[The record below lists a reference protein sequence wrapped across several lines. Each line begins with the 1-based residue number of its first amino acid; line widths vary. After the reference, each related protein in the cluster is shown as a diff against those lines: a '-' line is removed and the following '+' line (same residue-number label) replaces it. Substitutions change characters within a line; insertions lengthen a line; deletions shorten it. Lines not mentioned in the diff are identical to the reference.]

1 MRSGGW
7 KPFWAA
13 LFASLLVL
21 VPLVGGTVL
30 LSRQQ
35 LRTQLRQAARSESG
49 VPIQL
54 PKTTDQLTVLL
65 CVSGEQPGFVLA
77 YLNASQNCVHLLSVP
92 AVLTVPFAEEETSLA
107 RCYAAAGPARC
118 REALAQVLALPEGTR
133 YLAFSPDVL
142 ERIASRYG
150 PVRVGFTGALTEEE
164 LARYG
169 RSRAVQGIS
178 AGDAHEFLCQ
188 LQADE
193 AFSPVRTAAARAAV
207 WDAFLRQD
215 LDLLPATLPDALRAS
230 SSALLTDLTA
240 LQNSATVKDLAG
252 YLKADPEK
260 IGAFMAAPV
269 ALDTQ
274 PVYPVKNYGSGVTPF
289 FTNLA
294 LWVAGFILMAMV
306 KLRVDPEGLPKF
318 TAVQAYFGRWLFYM
332 VCGLAMGL
340 VCCVGDLA
348 LGIQCESPAAFIG
361 AGLLTV
367 FVDVNLM
374 FALAYAF
381 RHIGKAIAVI
391 LLIVVSSV
399 ATPLVLKVLFTKAP
413 PTPHPSQSEA

>member
-1 MRSGGW
+1 MKHAKRSGW
-7 KPFWAA
+7 RPFWAA
-13 LFASLLVL
+13 LCAALLVL
-21 VPLVGGTVL
+21 LPLVGGTVL
-30 LSRQQ
+30 LSRAQ
-35 LRTQLRQAARSESG
+35 LRSSLRQAAKSQSG
-49 VPIQL
+49 VPIRL
-54 PKTTDQLTVLL
+54 PKATDQCTVLL
-65 CVSGEQPGFVLA
+65 CVADETPGFVLA

-164 LARYG
+164 LARHG

-230 SSALLTDLTA
+230 STALLTDFAAQDYTLLGTVLEFLA
-240 LQNSATVKDLAG
+240 NNSALPHAEALPGAWDAKAGTYTVTDASR
-252 YLKADPEK
+252 A
-260 IGAFMAAPV
+260 
-269 ALDTQ
+269 
-274 PVYPVKNYGSGVTPF
+274 
-289 FTNLA
+289 
-294 LWVAGFILMAMV
+294 
-306 KLRVDPEGLPKF
+306 
-318 TAVQAYFGRWLFYM
+318 AVQTFLS
-332 VCGLAMGL
+332 V
-340 VCCVGDLA
+340 
-348 LGIQCESPAAFIG
+348 SPASGNDAS
-361 AGLLTV
+361 L
-367 FVDVNLM
+367 
-374 FALAYAF
+374 
-381 RHIGKAIAVI
+381 RE
-391 LLIVVSSV
+391 
-399 ATPLVLKVLFTKAP
+399 P
-413 PTPHPSQSEA
+413 

>member
-7 KPFWAA
+7 KPFWTA

-54 PKTTDQLTVLL
+54 PRTTDQLTVLL
-65 CVSGEQPGFVLA
+65 CVSGEEPGFVLT

-92 AVLTVPFAEEETSLA
+92 AALTVPFAEEEASLA
-107 RCYAAAGPARC
+107 RCYSAAGPARC

-133 YLAFSPDVL
+133 YLALAPAVL

-150 PVRVGFTGALTEEE
+150 PVRVGFTGALTEDE

-193 AFSPVRTAAARAAV
+193 TLSPQRTAAARAAV
-207 WDAFLRQD
+207 WDAFFRQN
-215 LDLLPATLPDALRAS
+215 LELLPAALPDALRANS
-230 SSALLTDLTA
+230 STLLTDLTA
-240 LQNSATVKDLAG
+240 LD
-252 YLKADPEK
+252 YD
-260 IGAFMAAPV
+260 
-269 ALDTQ
+269 
-274 PVYPVKNYGSGVTPF
+274 
-289 FTNLA
+289 
-294 LWVAGFILMAMV
+294 
-306 KLRVDPEGLPKF
+306 
-318 TAVQAYFGRWLFYM
+318 
-332 VCGLAMGL
+332 
-340 VCCVGDLA
+340 A
-348 LGIQCESPAAFIG
+348 LGRTLEFLANNAADVEAQALPGAWDAASGTYTVTDASRAALQTFFNVSPTEAQA
-361 AGLLTV
+361 
-367 FVDVNLM
+367 
-374 FALAYAF
+374 
-381 RHIGKAIAVI
+381 
-391 LLIVVSSV
+391 SS
-399 ATPLVLKVLFTKAP
+399 F
-413 PTPHPSQSEA
+413 SEP

>member
-150 PVRVGFTGALTEEE
+150 PVRVGFSGAMTAGE

-169 RSRAVQGIS
+169 RDSRVQGLS
-178 AGDAHEFLCQ
+178 AAEAHGFLTGMDADAVVP
-188 LQADE
+188 QAH
-193 AFSPVRTAAARAAV
+193 RAAARGAV
-207 WDAFLRQD
+207 WDAFFRQN
-215 LDLLPATLPDALRAS
+215 LDLLPGALPQALRSVSAS
-230 SSALLTDLTA
+230 LLTDLTA
-240 LQNSATVKDLAG
+240 LD
-252 YLKADPEK
+252 
-260 IGAFMAAPV
+260 
-269 ALDTQ
+269 LDTLDR
-274 PVYPVKNYGSGVTPF
+274 TLEF
-289 FTNLA
+289 LA
-294 LWVAGFILMAMV
+294 NNEAQIETQVLPGDEQAGRYTLNEESLA
-306 KLRVDPEGLPKF
+306 
-318 TAVQAYFGRWLFYM
+318 AVQSFFN
-332 VCGLAMGL
+332 V
-340 VCCVGDLA
+340 
-348 LGIQCESPAAFIG
+348 SPTDGQA
-361 AGLLTV
+361 
-367 FVDVNLM
+367 
-374 FALAYAF
+374 
-381 RHIGKAIAVI
+381 
-391 LLIVVSSV
+391 SS
-399 ATPLVLKVLFTKAP
+399 ASDP
-413 PTPHPSQSEA
+413 

>member
-193 AFSPVRTAAARAAV
+193 AFSPVRTAAV

-240 LQNSATVKDLAG
+240 LDYNALERTLEFLANNSAAVAAQALPGQWNAASGTYTVTDASR
-252 YLKADPEK
+252 
-260 IGAFMAAPV
+260 AAMQ
-269 ALDTQ
+269 T
-274 PVYPVKNYGSGVTPF
+274 F
-289 FTNLA
+289 FNVSPTEA
-294 LWVAGFILMAMV
+294 
-306 KLRVDPEGLPKF
+306 
-318 TAVQAYFGRWLFYM
+318 QA
-332 VCGLAMGL
+332 
-340 VCCVGDLA
+340 
-348 LGIQCESPAAFIG
+348 
-361 AGLLTV
+361 
-367 FVDVNLM
+367 
-374 FALAYAF
+374 
-381 RHIGKAIAVI
+381 
-391 LLIVVSSV
+391 SS
-399 ATPLVLKVLFTKAP
+399 F
-413 PTPHPSQSEA
+413 SEP

>member
-150 PVRVGFTGALTEEE
+150 PVRVGFSGAMTAGE

-169 RSRAVQGIS
+169 RDSRVQGLS
-178 AGDAHEFLCQ
+178 AAEAHGFLTGMDADAVVP
-188 LQADE
+188 QAH
-193 AFSPVRTAAARAAV
+193 RAAARGAV
-207 WDAFLRQD
+207 WDAFFRQN
-215 LDLLPATLPDALRAS
+215 LDLLPGALPQALRS
-230 SSALLTDLTA
+230 VSTSLLTDLTA
-240 LQNSATVKDLAG
+240 LD
-252 YLKADPEK
+252 
-260 IGAFMAAPV
+260 
-269 ALDTQ
+269 LDTLDR
-274 PVYPVKNYGSGVTPF
+274 TLEF
-289 FTNLA
+289 LA
-294 LWVAGFILMAMV
+294 NNEAQIETQVLPGDEQAGRYTLNEESLA
-306 KLRVDPEGLPKF
+306 
-318 TAVQAYFGRWLFYM
+318 AVQSFFN
-332 VCGLAMGL
+332 V
-340 VCCVGDLA
+340 
-348 LGIQCESPAAFIG
+348 SPTDGQA
-361 AGLLTV
+361 
-367 FVDVNLM
+367 
-374 FALAYAF
+374 
-381 RHIGKAIAVI
+381 
-391 LLIVVSSV
+391 SS
-399 ATPLVLKVLFTKAP
+399 A
-413 PTPHPSQSEA
+413 SEP

>member
-1 MRSGGW
+1 MHAQHDRHRGW
-7 KPFWAA
+7 NPFWAA
-13 LFASLLVL
+13 LGAALLVL

-150 PVRVGFTGALTEEE
+150 PVRVGFSGAMTAGE

-169 RSRAVQGIS
+169 RDSRVQGLS
-178 AGDAHEFLCQ
+178 AAEAHGFLTGMDADAVVP
-188 LQADE
+188 QAH
-193 AFSPVRTAAARAAV
+193 RAAARGAAV

-240 LQNSATVKDLAG
+240 LDYDALGRTLEFLANNE
-252 YLKADPEK
+252 AQIE
-260 IGAFMAAPV
+260 
-269 ALDTQ
+269 TQ
-274 PVYPVKNYGSGVTPF
+274 VLPGDEQAGRYTLNEES
-289 FTNLA
+289 LA
-294 LWVAGFILMAMV
+294 
-306 KLRVDPEGLPKF
+306 
-318 TAVQAYFGRWLFYM
+318 AVQSFFN
-332 VCGLAMGL
+332 V
-340 VCCVGDLA
+340 
-348 LGIQCESPAAFIG
+348 SPTDGQA
-361 AGLLTV
+361 
-367 FVDVNLM
+367 
-374 FALAYAF
+374 
-381 RHIGKAIAVI
+381 
-391 LLIVVSSV
+391 SS
-399 ATPLVLKVLFTKAP
+399 A
-413 PTPHPSQSEA
+413 SEP

>member
-150 PVRVGFTGALTEEE
+150 PVRVGFSGAMTAGE

-169 RSRAVQGIS
+169 RASRVQGLS
-178 AGDAHEFLCQ
+178 AAEAHGFLTGMDADAVVP
-188 LQADE
+188 QAH
-193 AFSPVRTAAARAAV
+193 RAAARGAV
-207 WDAFLRQD
+207 WDAFFRQN
-215 LDLLPATLPDALRAS
+215 LDLLPGALPQALRSVSAS
-230 SSALLTDLTA
+230 LLTDLTA
-240 LQNSATVKDLAG
+240 LD
-252 YLKADPEK
+252 
-260 IGAFMAAPV
+260 
-269 ALDTQ
+269 LDTLDR
-274 PVYPVKNYGSGVTPF
+274 TLEF
-289 FTNLA
+289 LA
-294 LWVAGFILMAMV
+294 NNEAQIETQVLPGDEQAGRYTLNKESLA
-306 KLRVDPEGLPKF
+306 
-318 TAVQAYFGRWLFYM
+318 AVQSFFN
-332 VCGLAMGL
+332 V
-340 VCCVGDLA
+340 
-348 LGIQCESPAAFIG
+348 SPTDGQA
-361 AGLLTV
+361 
-367 FVDVNLM
+367 
-374 FALAYAF
+374 
-381 RHIGKAIAVI
+381 
-391 LLIVVSSV
+391 SS
-399 ATPLVLKVLFTKAP
+399 A
-413 PTPHPSQSEA
+413 SEP

>member
-1 MRSGGW
+1 M
-7 KPFWAA
+7 
-13 LFASLLVL
+13 
-21 VPLVGGTVL
+21 
-30 LSRQQ
+30 
-35 LRTQLRQAARSESG
+35 
-49 VPIQL
+49 
-54 PKTTDQLTVLL
+54 LL

-164 LARYG
+164 LARHG

-230 SSALLTDLTA
+230 SAALLTDFAAQDYTLLGTVLEFLA
-240 LQNSATVKDLAG
+240 NNSALPHAEALPGAWDA
-252 YLKADPEK
+252 KAD
-260 IGAFMAAPV
+260 
-269 ALDTQ
+269 T
-274 PVYPVKNYGSGVTPF
+274 YTVTD
-289 FTNLA
+289 A
-294 LWVAGFILMAMV
+294 SRA
-306 KLRVDPEGLPKF
+306 
-318 TAVQAYFGRWLFYM
+318 AVQTFLS
-332 VCGLAMGL
+332 V
-340 VCCVGDLA
+340 
-348 LGIQCESPAAFIG
+348 SPASGNDAS
-361 AGLLTV
+361 L
-367 FVDVNLM
+367 
-374 FALAYAF
+374 
-381 RHIGKAIAVI
+381 RE
-391 LLIVVSSV
+391 
-399 ATPLVLKVLFTKAP
+399 P
-413 PTPHPSQSEA
+413 

>member
-54 PKTTDQLTVLL
+54 PRTTDQLTVLL

-230 SSALLTDLTA
+230 SAALLTDFAAQDYTLLGTVLEFLA
-240 LQNSATVKDLAG
+240 NNSALPHAEALPGAWDAKAGTYTVTDASQ
-252 YLKADPEK
+252 A
-260 IGAFMAAPV
+260 
-269 ALDTQ
+269 
-274 PVYPVKNYGSGVTPF
+274 
-289 FTNLA
+289 
-294 LWVAGFILMAMV
+294 
-306 KLRVDPEGLPKF
+306 
-318 TAVQAYFGRWLFYM
+318 AVQTFLS
-332 VCGLAMGL
+332 V
-340 VCCVGDLA
+340 
-348 LGIQCESPAAFIG
+348 SPASGNDAS
-361 AGLLTV
+361 L
-367 FVDVNLM
+367 
-374 FALAYAF
+374 
-381 RHIGKAIAVI
+381 RE
-391 LLIVVSSV
+391 
-399 ATPLVLKVLFTKAP
+399 P
-413 PTPHPSQSEA
+413 

>member
-107 RCYAAAGPARC
+107 RCYSAAGPARC

-207 WDAFLRQD
+207 WDAFFRQD

-230 SSALLTDLTA
+230 SAALLTDFAAQDYTLLGTVLEFLA
-240 LQNSATVKDLAG
+240 NNSALPHAEALPGAWDAKAGTYTVTDASR
-252 YLKADPEK
+252 A
-260 IGAFMAAPV
+260 
-269 ALDTQ
+269 
-274 PVYPVKNYGSGVTPF
+274 
-289 FTNLA
+289 
-294 LWVAGFILMAMV
+294 
-306 KLRVDPEGLPKF
+306 
-318 TAVQAYFGRWLFYM
+318 AVQTFLS
-332 VCGLAMGL
+332 V
-340 VCCVGDLA
+340 
-348 LGIQCESPAAFIG
+348 SPASGNDAS
-361 AGLLTV
+361 L
-367 FVDVNLM
+367 
-374 FALAYAF
+374 
-381 RHIGKAIAVI
+381 RE
-391 LLIVVSSV
+391 
-399 ATPLVLKVLFTKAP
+399 P
-413 PTPHPSQSEA
+413 